1 MLGLT
6 PSTPPCRFYR
16 QQAAVSNHQLQRLG
30 SNTLQQR
37 DANGSSGSGANAD
50 PILGLGPWL
59 QCVLVVI
66 GCNAAVA
73 ALALLLA
80 PVALQWLL
88 LSVLLPASSQQAF
101 EGVEG
106 VGGVGEVLAK
116 LVATLPGAA
125 GLQDTLSRAPAAGGE
140 HPASIHAFAA
150 ALAAAAVC
158 CLQGMACLVARWL
171 IHHMLHSRI
180 PGHDHTRAAATGG
193 KGDAS
198 NVARSPHGEA
208 IAAASTRLR
217 VVKLS
222 LAAACLSGLACI
234 NWALALALSLSLLLV
249 AWVGWAARLE
259 GGMQEGLYIA
269 AESLGLA
276 RQAEVT
282 GAEGGTG
289 EAQASPALGRTEGL
303 VAGVQEQQVEG
314 AAGEQVA
321 GTRMRSL
328 ALGLP
333 RRAALLLLSPAVLA
347 GLAWVLA
354 AELGQ
359 EPHPVQVVGSVCK
372 GSALT
377 ALDLVLD
384 LAALRA
390 DALLGVML
398 WGLAVPFW
406 ALTWAL

>member
-1 MLGLT
+1 M
-6 PSTPPCRFYR
+6 
-16 QQAAVSNHQLQRLG
+16 
-30 SNTLQQR
+30 
-37 DANGSSGSGANAD
+37 
-50 PILGLGPWL
+50 
-59 QCVLVVI
+59 LVVV

-73 ALALLLA
+73 TLALLLA

-101 EGVEG
+101 KGVEG

-125 GLQDTLSRAPAAGGE
+125 GLQDTLSRALAAGGE

-150 ALAAAAVC
+150 ALAAAALC

-171 IHHMLHSRI
+171 IHHLLYSRI
-180 PGHDHTRAAATGG
+180 PGHDHTGAAATGG
-193 KGDAS
+193 EGSAS
-198 NVARSPHGEA
+198 NVARSPQRAEA

-222 LAAACLSGLACI
+222 VAAACLSGLACI

-289 EAQASPALGRTEGL
+289 EAQASLALERTEGL
-303 VAGVQEQQVEG
+303 AAGLRESKEQQAEG